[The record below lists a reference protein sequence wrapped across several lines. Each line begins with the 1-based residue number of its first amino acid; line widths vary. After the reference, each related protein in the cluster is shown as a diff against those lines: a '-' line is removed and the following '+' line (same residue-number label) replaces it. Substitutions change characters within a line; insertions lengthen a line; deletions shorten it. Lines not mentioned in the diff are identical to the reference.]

1 MSEGLKQCPF
11 CGKYPQTVVDDET
24 EEKFGVKCFNC
35 GGAIYPEKDT
45 LDEAIE
51 AWNRRAGERIKDLP
65 SSQPETHEKRTE
77 THACDL
83 ISRQA
88 AIDALIEWYGCEP
101 TDIGAFE
108 NIIEKLPSAQP
119 DMSEYSDK
127 LWKAAYERG
136 KAEAQQR
143 WIPCSERLPEPR
155 ADVWTCSDIGQIQGY
170 YEENVGI
177 WYASFGQGRDYL
189 ELYVTAWM
197 PLPEPYKGE
206 QNGKD

>member
-1 MSEGLKQCPF
+1 MTRN
-11 CGKYPQTVVDDET
+11 TV
-24 EEKFGVKCFNC
+24 
-35 GGAIYPEKDT
+35 
-45 LDEAIE
+45 
-51 AWNRRAGERIKDLP
+51 ERIKGLP
-65 SSQPETHEKRTE
+65 SAQSETYEKRTE

-88 AIDALIEWYGCEP
+88 VLEICDRRTIRSALQVGREV
-101 TDIGAFE
+101 T
-108 NIIEKLPSAQP
+108 KLPSAQP

-206 QNGKD
+206 QNGKA